1 MDSVSFGN
9 TSWTDFTCYPP
20 NDTISYLVEAV
31 NPAGCIS
38 SKAVSHN
45 STRSNVQKNFSILDN
60 VQLRTD
66 NDMNLKI
73 YPNPTNGKF
82 TIQITDLKS
91 SINNQLSVT
100 NILGETVYSSLINNK
115 SSIIELDL
123 SDQPSGM
130 YIVNIRTGEK
140 VEHKKLLKE

>member
-1 MDSVSFGN
+1 
-9 TSWTDFTCYPP
+9 
-20 NDTISYLVEAV
+20 
-31 NPAGCIS
+31 
-38 SKAVSHN
+38 
-45 STRSNVQKNFSILDN
+45 
-60 VQLRTD
+60 
-66 NDMNLKI
+66 MNLKI

-140 VEHKKLLKE
+140 VEHKKLIKE